1 MADTSQP
8 SLPLDEPIRE
18 PDRAA
23 FDFADVP
30 RLLAAFFRWCLGNPA
45 QALLLAVLAGVI
57 GFAYFGIPAF
67 LGGKISAAQ
76 WIMAGWS
83 AENDQQHCWGIIPVA
98 VALVLFR
105 WREIAALPKQ
115 GANSGLWV
123 AGAGVLLFIAGVR
136 CTEARYTIFALPL
149 LFVPELRPFRGS
161 RRKALAAGG
170 SRVQAEFDGIRP
182 VLDLRAMRRL
192 ARSPGSVSLEQQNG
206 QYRLLHN
213 GQPRDPFDALVQREL
228 GLRYVLQARWTDSR
242 SGIEYFFESAPLD
255 ENPERHARGRTIPV
269 FIDPQDPQRYRMDL
283 SFLPG
288 QSPATPRSSVISPPR
303 H

>member
-1 MADTSQP
+1 MNHSFDEEPRANRGMSGLLLAIA
-8 SLPLDEPIRE
+8 LPC
-18 PDRAA
+18 
-23 FDFADVP
+23 
-30 RLLAAFFRWCLGNPA
+30 LLAAGWLLGLALWDRSFAQQAVGRVVEISGEVPA
-45 QALLLAVLAGVI
+45 LTVEFDAGEATMRRVVSAGSDLHGNYAVGDRIHVWFDPQRPQAARL
-57 GFAYFGIPAF
+57 
-67 LGGKISAAQ
+67 
-76 WIMAGWS
+76 
-83 AENDQQHCWGIIPVA
+83 D
-98 VALVLFR
+98 
-105 WREIAALPKQ
+105 
-115 GANSGLWV
+115 
-123 AGAGVLLFIAGVR
+123 LFIDNWLFPLMLGVFGGF
-136 CTEARYTIFALPL
+136 FALPL